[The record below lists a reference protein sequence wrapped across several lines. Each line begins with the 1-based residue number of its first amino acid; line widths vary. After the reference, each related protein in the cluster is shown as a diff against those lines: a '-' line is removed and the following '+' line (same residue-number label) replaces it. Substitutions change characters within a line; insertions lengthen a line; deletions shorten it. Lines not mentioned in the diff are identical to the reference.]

1 MSFKNIHMKEKLMK
15 FILAGILFAPMISMV
30 PIWAAN
36 YSVGVKV
43 GDWIKY
49 DISGTVPQLEQY
61 DWVRMEV
68 QGLNGTVINVLVSI
82 HYDDGSDE
90 NNTLSWDIETNIQP
104 WIIPAGLNKGDTI
117 PLVFATWIINNTVT
131 RTYAGAS
138 RSVNLLILSEYD
150 VDTEM
155 GAYWDQAT
163 GFLVELS
170 LSKSSPTESWN
181 GGYKVMETNMWSP
194 VLQATS
200 ELSSDT
206 AIQGETVT
214 VSAVVRD
221 KAENLI
227 EEATVS
233 AKIDNS
239 NISLSDLG
247 GGNYEGILKTVDL
260 PTGTYSIIISVEKA
274 GYESDQV
281 SQNLTIKAAPPETPW
296 MLYGG
301 IAAAI
306 IIVAVVV
313 FYLAKK
319 KL

>member
-1 MSFKNIHMKEKLMK
+1 MKDRVMK
-15 FILAGILFAPMISMV
+15 FILAGILFTLIISIV
-30 PIWAAN
+30 PICAAN

-49 DISGTVPQLEQY
+49 DVSGTVPQLEEY
-61 DWVRMEV
+61 DWIRIEV
-68 QGLNGTVINVLVSI
+68 QGLSGTVVNVLVSI
-82 HYDDGSDE
+82 HYKDGSDE

-131 RTYAGAS
+131 RTYVGAS
-138 RSVNLLILSEYD
+138 RNANFLFLSEYD

-155 GAYWDQAT
+155 VAYWDQAT

-170 LSKSSPTESWN
+170 LRKSTPTESWN

-214 VSAVVRD
+214 MSAVIRD
-221 KAENLI
+221 GSENLI
-227 EEATVS
+227 EGATVS
-233 AKIDNS
+233 ARIDGS
-239 NISLSDLG
+239 IISLSDLG
-247 GGNYEGILKTVDL
+247 GGNYEGILETADL
-260 PTGTYSIIISVEKA
+260 PTGTYSIVISVEKV

-296 MLYGG
+296 TLYGG
-301 IAAAI
+301 IAAV
-306 IIVAVVV
+306 IIVVVVVV